1 MASVLVRSSNPDV
14 EDHQI
19 SHEQASI
26 FVGVRLDRRKSYALI
41 GGVLCELVSW
51 TDHCSGCN
59 VAGEMC
65 SARCVGCYE
74 CGYTGK
80 RKRRM
85 FVPIGGSDD

>member
-1 MASVLVRSSNPDV
+1 MVSVIVRSSNPDV

-26 FVGVRLDRRKSYALI
+26 FVGMRLDRRKSYALI
-41 GGVLCELVSW
+41 DGVLCESVSW

-65 SARCVGCYE
+65 SALE

-80 RKRRM
+80 RKQRM
-85 FVPIGGSDD
+85 FLPIGGGDD